1 MNSVLARISHQRP
14 AVDEAKGPASM
25 ARGNSSRTSPGVRV
39 CRQTGAMNHAPTP
52 LTAGI
57 RFRPGCHQPKKA
69 FTNGRAKA
77 VVSRQRPSN
86 HP

>member
-39 CRQTGAMNHAPTP
+39 CRQTG
-52 LTAGI
+52 
-57 RFRPGCHQPKKA
+57 RDESRPYTSDGGHSLPP
-69 FTNGRAKA
+69 RL
-77 VVSRQRPSN
+77 PSAEEGLYEW
-86 HP
+86 PGQGGG